1 MPSPK
6 HEYVFVRIWRIE
18 DTMRSTIVAVA
29 VAMLGGSLFGCAA
42 PRAATHGQ
50 RFEVVAVPLEIL

>member
-1 MPSPK
+1 
-6 HEYVFVRIWRIE
+6 
-18 DTMRSTIVAVA
+18 
-29 VAMLGGSLFGCAA
+29 MLGGSLFGCAA